1 MRQREILAPH
11 RAGLQLPHQM
21 RLRDFVARHHHQ
33 ARGVLVQAM
42 HDAGAR
48 HAGQL
53 RIAMQQTVEQS
64 AVPVAGAGM
73 GHQPGRLVD
82 HDPVGAVGH
91 HGEGNGFRREGQ
103 AFRAGLG
110 ADFDPV
116 GRSDEGA
123 YPGRRP
129 IDPHMAVF
137 DPALQAAAGM
147 LGKQRGQHLV
157 EPVGALPGGH
167 REKGRL
173 ARRRNIVQGLVQGFV
188 RAHAIGVCPRFGSG
202 PPMRVAGGYIRHGD
216 KSYNP
221 ATSYHQGNTSRDVPP
236 G

>member
-1 MRQREILAPH
+1 
-11 RAGLQLPHQM
+11 
-21 RLRDFVARHHHQ
+21 
-33 ARGVLVQAM
+33 
-42 HDAGAR
+42 
-48 HAGQL
+48 
-53 RIAMQQTVEQS
+53 
-64 AVPVAGAGM
+64 M
-73 GHQPGRLVD
+73 GHQAGRLVD

-91 HGEGNGFRREGQ
+91 HGEGYGLRREGQ
-103 AFRAGLG
+103 AFRAGLN

-116 GRSDEGA
+116 GGPDEGA
-123 YPGRRP
+123 HLGRHP
-129 IDPHMAVF
+129 VDPHVAVF

-167 REKGRL
+167 REEGRF
-173 ARRRNIVQGLVQGFV
+173 ARRALCRDVVQGFV
-188 RAHAIGVCPRFGSG
+188 RAHAIGVGPCFGG
-202 PPMRVAGGYIRHGD
+202 GAPMGVAGSYIRHGD